1 MRLTVPRLRTATAE
15 DAESIRILLERAGLP
30 TSDLTSS
37 KPEFIVAYEDAELI
51 GTGALQRFE
60 TIALLRSV
68 AVSSGR
74 RGGGIGRLMVQELER
89 RARAAHVT
97 QLVLLTQTARR
108 FFEHQGYR
116 ALERHSVPRAVQA
129 SEEFRSLCPTSAT
142 CMSKTLATPVAERP
156 CNVLFL
162 CTGNS
167 ARSILAESLISH
179 WGRGRFRGLSAGSHP
194 RGAVHPVALE
204 LLRQMRLPTAALRS
218 KSWDEFA
225 APAAPPLDFVFTVCD
240 QAAGEVCPYWPGQPM
255 TAHWGV
261 PDPAAVEGS
270 ETQQWLAFRT
280 AFRALENRIRI
291 FTSLP
296 IASIDR
302 LKLQQH
308 LDAIGRMPAPDE
320 SG

>member
-1 MRLTVPRLRTATAE
+1 MSVPRLHTATAE
-15 DAESIRILLERAGLP
+15 DAQSIRILLERSGLP
-30 TSDLTSS
+30 TSDLNSS

-51 GTGALQRFE
+51 GAGALQRFE

-74 RGGGIGRLMVQELER
+74 RGGGIGRLMVQE
-89 RARAAHVT
+89 
-97 QLVLLTQTARR
+97 
-108 FFEHQGYR
+108 
-116 ALERHSVPRAVQA
+116 LERHSVPRAVQA

-156 CNVLFL
+156 YNVLFL

-194 RGAVHPVALE
+194 RGAVHPVAIE